1 MELVTTCT
9 STLIYAN
16 YSETLTPLWNEAHA
30 RPDTLIYF

>member
-16 YSETLTPLWNEAHA
+16 YSETLTPLWNET